1 MDGIVGRRQ
10 RGAPRRR
17 VAVLVA
23 LAALATAIGAGAAPL
38 PVGAALPACT
48 RTWTGG
54 SGSWTDATRWSGG
67 VVPTTGDHVCIGAGI
82 GTVDLRATSV
92 TVASLTLG
100 AGAPTDAVRALTIV
114 PDGAGETA
122 ALTATQG
129 VVVESRGELVLGG
142 ASSVQSPGGTARL
155 IVGDDAEIA
164 NRGTI
169 RTVVGS
175 GFHLITIYGRVTNT
189 GLLQVDTDAS
199 IDDLVNDGSIG
210 MDRAD
215 LTVGRFEGRAGHL
228 TGSGWLRADELVQ
241 GAMQSGVGND
251 ATWPVLQVYGGTIA
265 LTGPGRAS
273 IEARGDVDLTG
284 SVHPLQHVSVV
295 SQADLAAT
303 LRFEGR
309 LVNAGG
315 LTLRPVGGNP
325 ATLVGTTTGAL
336 GALANDGVV
345 GVQQGDDTPARITAD
360 VVNRGHM
367 VLDEGTT
374 TVAGDVRNEG
384 RLDLRFG
391 RLDVARDVDLG
402 PTGLVALDGDAEADV
417 GGWIDADGDALVD
430 GRLLV
435 RTVAAAP
442 VGTAWTVLSADTRTG
457 TFDELRFSGAASYD
471 PQYGPTQVNLV
482 RRGPETPGE
491 RFVRASHQ
499 DFLDR
504 QPTTAELEDLGA
516 LVDGGY
522 PRASLV
528 RALAGSPEYVS
539 ALVQR
544 YYLDTLGRPGE
555 AGGVAYW
562 VGELRSGRMTVVQ
575 VAGSFYASQEYVDR
589 SGGTLPSWIDDLYDV
604 FFDRPPSD
612 TDLDYW
618 IARTLARGRTR
629 VAVELFQ
636 SLESRFQRVDRLYLD
651 LLGRVAEPDGKVYWA
666 GRITREGD
674 LALAVS
680 LASSGEYLAR
690 AQQRYP

>member
-1 MDGIVGRRQ
+1 MDGIVGRRR
-10 RGAPRRR
+10 RGAPRRG
-17 VAVLVA
+17 VTVLVA
-23 LAALATAIGAGAAPL
+23 LAALATGIGAATAPA
-38 PVGAALPACT
+38 PAGAALPACT

-54 SGSWTDATRWSGG
+54 TGSWTDAARWSGG
-67 VVPTTGDHVCIGAGI
+67 VVPTTTDHVCIAAGS
-82 GTVDLRATSV
+82 GTVELRSSV
-92 TVASLTLG
+92 TVASLSLG
-100 AGAPTDAVRALTIV
+100 AGAPTDPVRVLAIV
-114 PDGAGETA
+114 PEGQAETA

-129 VVVESRGELVLGG
+129 VVVEPRGEVVLTGTPL
-142 ASSVQSPGGTARL
+142 AQSPGGTARL
-155 IVGDDAEIA
+155 IVGDGAEIA
-164 NRGTI
+164 NRGALKAVEGASTQ
-169 RTVVGS
+169 
-175 GFHLITIYGRVTNT
+175 LLTIYGRLVNT
-189 GLLQVDTDAS
+189 GYLQVNADVSVDEV
-199 IDDLVNDGSIG
+199 VNDGSIAI
-210 MDRAD
+210 DRST
-215 LTVGRFEGRAGHL
+215 LQTVRFEGRTGGL
-228 TGSGWLRADELVQ
+228 TGSGWVRAADLVQ
-241 GAMQSGVGND
+241 GAMESGAGND
-251 ATWPVLQVYGGTIA
+251 ATWPVLQVYNGDIA
-265 LTGPGRAS
+265 VTGPGRAT

-284 SVHPLQHVSVV
+284 AVHARQRLLIV
-295 SQADLAAT
+295 SQPDLAADLLFRGMPTNAGGITLRPVEGRAAT
-303 LRFEGR
+303 LR
-309 LVNAGG
+309 
-315 LTLRPVGGNP
+315 
-325 ATLVGTTTGAL
+325 TTVTGAL
-336 GALANDGVV
+336 GTLANDGVV
-345 GVQQGDDTPARITAD
+345 DVQQVDDTPARIVAD
-360 VVNRGHM
+360 VVNRGLL

-374 TVAGDVRNEG
+374 EVSGDVRNEG
-384 RLDLRFG
+384 RIDLRLGFLDVDRDLDLR
-391 RLDVARDVDLG
+391 A
-402 PTGLVALDGDAEADV
+402 TGLLAVDGDT
-417 GGWIDADGDALVD
+417 DADTNGYVDANGQVDVD
-430 GRLLV
+430 GRLAV
-435 RTVAAAP
+435 RTIGAAP
-442 VGTAWTVLSADTRTG
+442 AIGSRTTVVNGNALDG
-457 TFDELRFSGAASYD
+457 TFDELIFGGPASYD
-471 PQYGPTQVNLV
+471 AEYGPTQVNLV

-516 LVDGGY
+516 LVDGGS
-522 PRASLV
+522 PRATLV

-562 VGELRSGRMTVVQ
+562 VGELRSGRMTVAQ

-589 SGGTLPSWIDDLYDV
+589 SGGTLPSWIGDLYDV